1 MHNNKQWSI
10 MVVITAVA
18 LTGWLI
24 AGCGGGGGGAAPAN
38 TGSVTGSTVDIA
50 SQIGIG
56 GLTVTVG
63 GQQDVTDGNGNFAV
77 TGVLPGTWD
86 VVVTPTSLW
95 EQVGDASDVPVVA
108 GQTTPV
114 GVILVRDPN
123 TGPPPP
129 PVTP

>member
-1 MHNNKQWSI
+1 MHNDKQWTV
-10 MVVITAVA
+10 MVVIAVVA

-24 AGCGGGGGGAAPAN
+24 AGCGGGGGTTPAN
-38 TGSVTGSTVDIA
+38 TGSVSGSTVDIA
-50 SQIGIG
+50 SQFGIG

-77 TGVLPGTWD
+77 TGVLPSIRE

-95 EQVGDASDVPVVA
+95 EPVNDPPEVTVVA

-114 GVILVRDPN
+114 GVILVREFN

-129 PVTP
+129 PIIP